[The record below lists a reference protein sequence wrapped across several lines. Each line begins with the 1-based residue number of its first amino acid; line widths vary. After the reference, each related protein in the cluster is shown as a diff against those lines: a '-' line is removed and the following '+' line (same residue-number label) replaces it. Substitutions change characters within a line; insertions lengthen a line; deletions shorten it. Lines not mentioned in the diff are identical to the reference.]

1 MCLGGSDYQQ
11 NDILEGI
18 QRSSTINSILNGDA
32 DIVGCDQVTNGVL
45 QRPILKVK
53 ESLKETTTKRNCS
66 VCSCSMSS
74 NDSIPCTIMTG
85 ETDNSKALVPFQESG
100 GSSSSVSLLVKDMPD
115 PRPGW
120 PLLKC
125 TLLSER
131 EDVVSSSPCE
141 ISVVQWAN
149 LLPTRSHL
157 STVKSSL
164 TAHNH
169 AEQEDDSCDQG
180 VPDNVM
186 IPVSDTI
193 LSDKTSLSGNSRNAP
208 TELEGLH
215 EKYSSTCRMF
225 KYKELQ
231 SATSNFMPGLT
242 SRPIF
247 HLNDHIINIIA
258 YTNYNICRV

>member
-1 MCLGGSDYQQ
+1 MCLGGCDYQQ
-11 NDILEGI
+11 NDILEGL

-32 DIVGCDQVTNGVL
+32 DKVGCNQVTNGVL

-53 ESLKETTTKRNCS
+53 ELRKETKTKRNCS

-85 ETDNSKALVPFQESG
+85 EMDNSKALVPFQESG

-120 PLLKC
+120 PLLKR
-125 TLLSER
+125 TLLSEK
-131 EDVVSSSPCE
+131 ENIVSTSPRE

-169 AEQEDDSCDQG
+169 EEQEDDSRDQV

-193 LSDKTSLSGNSRNAP
+193 LSDKTSLDGNSRNAP

-215 EKYSSTCRMF
+215 EKYSSTCRLF

-242 SRPIF
+242 SKTDF
-247 HLNDHIINIIA
+247 HLNDRIINITV